1 MKKIM
6 LAVASV
12 AITVVLTGCSRSPSS
27 VAEKFANAVIQRD
40 TEVAV
45 SYYFTAAMTPQE
57 IKSLRDDQIEKLG
70 KAIDD
75 NKLEAS
81 TYMERILVANEN
93 SGHKIINGKKVTED
107 TADVTIQFVK
117 GKDKKSDGMK
127 VDLVKVDG
135 AWRVLKFKPTSGLD
149 TTGK

>member
-27 VAEKFANAVIQRD
+27 VAEKFANAVIQCD
-40 TEVAV
+40 TEDAV
-45 SYYFTAAMTPQE
+45 SYYFTAAMTPEE
-57 IKSLRDDQIEKLG
+57 IKSLKDDQIGKLG
-70 KAIDD
+70 KTIND

-81 TYMERILVANEN
+81 TYRERILVASEN

-117 GKDKKSDGMK
+117 GKDKTPDGMI

-135 AWRVLKFKPTSGLD
+135 AWRVLKFKSESGLD
-149 TTGK
+149 TTSK

>member
-12 AITVVLTGCSRSPSS
+12 AITVVLTGCSRSPSR
-27 VAEKFANAVIQRD
+27 VAEKFANAVIQHNAE
-40 TEVAV
+40 TAV
-45 SYYFTAAMTPQE
+45 SYYFTAAMTPEE
-57 IKSLRDDQIEKLG
+57 IQSLKTDQIEKMSN
-70 KAIDD
+70 AIGD

-81 TYMERILVANEN
+81 TYRERILVASEN

-117 GKDKKSDGMK
+117 GKEKKSNGMH
-127 VDLVKVDG
+127 VDLVKVDD
-135 AWRVLKFKPTSGLD
+135 AWRVLRFKSESDLD
-149 TTGK
+149 TSDK